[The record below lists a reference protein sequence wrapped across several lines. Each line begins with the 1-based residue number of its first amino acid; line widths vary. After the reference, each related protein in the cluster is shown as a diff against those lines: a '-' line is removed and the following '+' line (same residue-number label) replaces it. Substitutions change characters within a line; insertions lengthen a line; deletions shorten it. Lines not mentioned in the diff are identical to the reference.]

1 MKLLKI
7 FSGKPLK
14 RAEIK
19 AHSDDSKIRARAS
32 RTGGVNAAYHP
43 LRGLTFSTKYGMRA
57 SKTLKGLT
65 LGIQGGKTVVRGR
78 WSTKNQLLNLNLSK
92 SGFSIS
98 SKSKYGTYNFTNPN
112 RSSFKF
118 GGIQIRGKKAAG
130 PALFFTILTLIP
142 HIFAFFFNLLT
153 LIFRITLFIFRL
165 VIAFIPIFIDLAYLL
180 VNILL
185 FIAIDFPKQIYNI
198 FTKSSRFHTD
208 IDGYIESVKIQQ
220 ESKKA
225 KEYINQEIE
234 CEEVSAKKFKLKK
247 VERSLEIQIKQID
260 EKLKKLK
267 QDKEQEIQFEIE
279 KLKNDI
285 KNLSK
290 YKDISNTKRIGFYLM
305 LGFGCLSLLFPI
317 LFAITVIIDPYW
329 LLSEDITGAFILII
343 MSIVFTFLGLFLI
356 RPGKRILKLKALNDN
371 LRKLENA

>member
-1 MKLLKI
+1 
-7 FSGKPLK
+7 
-14 RAEIK
+14 
-19 AHSDDSKIRARAS
+19 
-32 RTGGVNAAYHP
+32 
-43 LRGLTFSTKYGMRA
+43 
-57 SKTLKGLT
+57 
-65 LGIQGGKTVVRGR
+65 
-78 WSTKNQLLNLNLSK
+78 
-92 SGFSIS
+92 
-98 SKSKYGTYNFTNPN
+98 
-112 RSSFKF
+112 
-118 GGIQIRGKKAAG
+118 
-130 PALFFTILTLIP
+130 
-142 HIFAFFFNLLT
+142 

-317 LFAITVIIDPYW
+317 LFAITVILDPYW